1 MPITRASILGRAEGA
16 KFLLLA
22 VGLVVSPELRALL
35 DTLVGDG
42 EDEEANAGVGLG
54 HTLLYTNCSGAPLQD
69 LADRALKAPFR

>member
-54 HTLLYTNCSGAPLQD
+54 HTSTITRFSRSSVESPIPIDPAI
-69 LADRALKAPFR
+69 A